1 MGGYTTLPK
10 GDCDILQQD
19 CPPGETCKP
28 VSIPGGAPTL
38 KCQQANGL
46 KGIAKACASDDECQA
61 ELFCVSGACSPACCP
76 GNDLPCNGGSCNIT
90 VQLGGGAQ
98 MRACSYAQSCML
110 LTPNACPPGTEC
122 LLQDPKQ
129 GLAACI
135 PPSDMVVDE
144 GGPCTYINDC
154 KDSQFC
160 VIAMAGKPGVCR
172 HFCHPSKPMTA
183 VGEGGC
189 PATQSC
195 NSIQFN
201 FGIADLGVCVP

>member
-1 MGGYTTLPK
+1 M
-10 GDCDILQQD
+10 
-19 CPPGETCKP
+19 
-28 VSIPGGAPTL
+28 

-76 GNDLPCNGGSCNIT
+76 GNDMPCNGGSCNIT
-90 VQLGGGAQ
+90 VQLPGGAQ

-144 GGPCTYINDC
+144 GGPCAYINDC
-154 KDSQFC
+154 KDSHLCFSAKQ
-160 VIAMAGKPGVCR
+160 GDPGVCR
-172 HFCHPSKPMTA
+172 WFCHPSNAASSTP
-183 VGEGGC
+183 GSGGC
-189 PATQSC
+189 PAGESC
-195 NSIQFN
+195 STTFS
-201 FGIADLGVCVP
+201 FGVMDLGVCLP